1 MPDKNR
7 KLIDEFKALGAPVA
21 MPSPRATKV
30 SQFEKDYRNSLARE
44 QAEREQAV
52 KAGLTSWVTEIPGFV
67 ADLAVDAPYYLGQR
81 AMGRRGDAIRP
92 LGYGERVR
100 AELATALGLQ
110 NPPSDEVGMRPPPAN
125 ENITDMISLANPL
138 AWSIAGDP
146 IGLSKIGSK
155 AFKSLGKAADKAAMA
170 AGRAGE
176 RYGER
181 VLPGIMESD
190 GAMAAGLR
198 GLSQGTQSQV
208 IKPKGGN
215 WTEGAPE
222 KAVKGLKRGIRPQ
235 DVRDIEFLKLK
246 LSHARKMG
254 NVEEVE
260 GLQKGIA
267 QIEEKMRTPLNNW
280 IEKQLARYI
289 RNDLATPEDPI
300 RALAEKGT
308 LHFEPEGY
316 RHVYGGELSKRRE
329 AAGYPLAGMA
339 ENPLGK
345 AWEAQADR
353 AITSQSAQEARAISK
368 SLASRPPDWM
378 EKLDPKSPI
387 YDANLTYDKLGLNHL
402 IDELGNAISPTGG
415 LPPELMLKPESLSKL
430 SVPQAVERVAKI
442 NAWREKQAAEAVKAQ
457 MEGIPIHKE
466 YPEGYQWRAVPDTEA
481 DERALKYA
489 MDIGCEGGWCTKGED
504 LARQYGGGGNR
515 LYALHDPKGK
525 VVAQIRTSPNQKE
538 YLDTDEVAERF
549 WDTHGREPSSRQE
562 LLEFDNQHPVIGEIK
577 GRLNRPPA
585 PELLPYVQ
593 DFVRSGK
600 WSRVD
605 DLENT
610 GMRAAKSVF
619 NEAELAR
626 LQEAGATDIPHILTG
641 AEIQNL
647 HNLIVPEGKR
657 LKYDAIGNIIGD
669 EAGYAKGGTVK
680 RSGPVSQDAMQMQV
694 WDKQVQHKVVGGL
707 SKGAKG
713 VGKVIDVVTD
723 LKSAP
728 KVGVASPLAMRSAA
742 DKAEEALQKT
752 QAFKSLKGQDR
763 QRAIDSVRA
772 KAERSGIPRTKA
784 DLNAATAGEEDIARS
799 MLNSPA
805 YKIANVVPKATVN
818 KALETRQMYRA
829 EPPTTPGP
837 NASEKEWA
845 DWGASHGVNMTV
857 TTPESLGI
865 SDLTSRREAMIPGG
879 LKGTFTIPDLFWMKA
894 NNFNPAALPQDV
906 HTELM
911 KKFIRT
917 NKISSPD
924 EVDVFNRLNFA
935 LLSPNAPLTPNEF
948 LAQRARLRTPEELS
962 ALAGRVGEEGLNR
975 TAATQLGVGQAGSG
989 GMGVLGTADLSS
1001 QAMLA
1006 KLIKDKPSMFQMAP
1020 GETMRDVTMR
1030 VMNQAPGLGPKTA
1043 SLGTPWLDLE
1053 KANTSAVDL
1062 HMIRDAY
1069 PMLLHDPIVGDAF
1082 RERMAGLLKT
1092 KPTAAAILSK
1102 PEKDVRDAAIA
1113 IVGGTDMS
1121 RLYRLKSGELNRI
1134 PDVATP
1140 DKLAYEPKSFSEFN
1154 PFYSRVV
1161 DYVDQSRGANPDI
1174 ELFPEQWR
1182 KWDVLRQRIEP
1193 HEFAH
1198 PDYRKLPRQSFSEM
1212 QDALTAHKEAG
1223 YTQSN
1228 NPTMNLS
1235 DWRKLYYGRA
1245 MPEILAPTAAAGAA
1259 AAAAQTLLSDDSEK
1273 ARGGAVNMA
1282 EGGQSRQPVDR
1293 SLPDLGSEERL
1304 RMEDYLRRMRFT
1316 GSGSGD
1322 KYGTGVGGRAMVN
1335 FPVGPVVVQPYVG
1348 GGVYKPQGG
1357 KLTGG
1362 VSEAGV
1368 NLVVPFAGGGAVRK
1382 ALKAVLPKGQQDILS
1397 AAESTANLDRFLAES
1412 AVKDRMYHGTTYIK
1426 KPIKKFDPKGGG
1438 DFGSGIYFAENPNIA
1453 NQYAQ
1458 GFTGKES
1465 GAVYPAYLSIKNP
1478 FEVKNKYAMNSVWD
1492 EFIDQKNAGKVKES
1506 DTITDWLQSKGYDG
1520 VRVLNSGQDDSNGA
1534 FFVAFN
1540 PNQIKSAIG
1549 NRGTYDPAEA
1559 DINKAKGGQ
1568 VSKDAMWI
1576 ALQNKQLRK
1585 KHGN

>member
-1 MPDKNR
+1 VPDKNR
-7 KLIDEFKALGAPVA
+7 KLIDESKSRGAPA
-21 MPSPRATKV
+21 AAPRPRATKV
-30 SQFEKDYRNSLARE
+30 SQFEKDFRDYLAAQQEAR
-44 QAEREQAV
+44 QQMV
-52 KAGLTSWVTEIPGFV
+52 KDIAAGF
-67 ADLAVDAPYYLGQR
+67 AAA
-81 AMGRRGDAIRP
+81 P
-92 LGYGERVR
+92 LGYLAQIPLGIPDLASLVLPDAITENQFYPSTENAIKHAANAARNIPGLSDYADTMEAGMEAGQYAAIPQAIMAVPGMVKAVGRGAKAVGKEAGRRIDEAMMTGEGMLGSALAPARPNFMFIGPSAKTWNKSAAFKASQMER
-100 AELATALGLQ
+100 AGKSPEEIWAATKTFKGADGNWRQEVSDQSARFQTEADMKAKAAGMKEQELANKALIAESKLYPDLFPKQLTAAQKDLRAQTKALR
-110 NPPSDEVGMRPPPAN
+110 DERTAMHGPETGSHWRGNFAKYALDHPELYEAYPELA
-125 ENITDMISLANPL
+125 DMIIKQGGQGRGGARATLWQSAP
-138 AWSIAGDP
+138 AKAGDP
-146 IGLSKIGSK
+146 LSSHVSMDIYESGLKNDPRSSALHEMQHAIQGVEGWSPGGSPMM
-155 AFKSLGKAADKAAMA
+155 AFKDPRSFDILNSLRQKAMTPMSFEDYAQRFAHVSDLNKGYEQYKSSIPGLVQKMDRELQTMA
-170 AGRAGE
+170 AQEYYRRLTGE
-176 RYGER
+176 
-181 VLPGIMESD
+181 
-190 GAMAAGLR
+190 A
-198 GLSQGTQSQV
+198 
-208 IKPKGGN
+208 
-215 WTEGAPE
+215 
-222 KAVKGLKRGIRPQ
+222 
-235 DVRDIEFLKLK
+235 
-246 LSHARKMG
+246 
-254 NVEEVE
+254 
-260 GLQKGIA
+260 
-267 QIEEKMRTPLNNW
+267 
-280 IEKQLARYI
+280 
-289 RNDLATPEDPI
+289 
-300 RALAEKGT
+300 
-308 LHFEPEGY
+308 
-316 RHVYGGELSKRRE
+316 
-329 AAGYPLAGMA
+329 
-339 ENPLGK
+339 
-345 AWEAQADR
+345 
-353 AITSQSAQEARAISK
+353 EARA
-368 SLASRPPDWM
+368 
-378 EKLDPKSPI
+378 
-387 YDANLTYDKLGLNHL
+387 T
-402 IDELGNAISPTGG
+402 
-415 LPPELMLKPESLSKL
+415 
-430 SVPQAVERVAKI
+430 QARRDMGA
-442 NAWREKQAAEAVKAQ
+442 
-457 MEGIPIHKE
+457 
-466 YPEGYQWRAVPDTEA
+466 T
-481 DERALKYA
+481 ERAQTMPGESFDVPLSDQIVKPADYA
-489 MDIGCEGGWCTKGED
+489 
-504 LARQYGGGGNR
+504 
-515 LYALHDPKGK
+515 H
-525 VVAQIRTSPNQKE
+525 
-538 YLDTDEVAERF
+538 
-549 WDTHGREPSSRQE
+549 
-562 LLEFDNQHPVIGEIK
+562 
-577 GRLNRPPA
+577 
-585 PELLPYVQ
+585 
-593 DFVRSGK
+593 
-600 WSRVD
+600 
-605 DLENT
+605 
-610 GMRAAKSVF
+610 
-619 NEAELAR
+619 
-626 LQEAGATDIPHILTG
+626 
-641 AEIQNL
+641 
-647 HNLIVPEGKR
+647 
-657 LKYDAIGNIIGD
+657 
-669 EAGYAKGGTVK
+669 GGTIS
-680 RSGPVSQDAMQMQV
+680 RDAMQIKA
-694 WDKQVQHKVVGGL
+694 WDKQVQGKAKGGL
-707 SKGAKG
+707 TN
-713 VGKVIDVVTD
+713 VGKSIGKAIDIVTD
-723 LKSAP
+723 LKAAP

-742 DKAEEALQKT
+742 DKAEEALQKM

-1020 GETMRDVTMR
+1020 GETMRDVTIR

-1082 RERMAGLLKT
+1082 RERMAALLKT

-1223 YTQSN
+1223 YTQSS

-1245 MPEILAPTAAAGAA
+1245 VPEILAPTAAAGAA

-1273 ARGGAVNMA
+1273 ARGGAVHMA
-1282 EGGQSRQPVDR
+1282 EGGMTSD
-1293 SLPDLGSEERL
+1293 DLIVEER
-1304 RMEDYLRRMRFT
+1304 
-1316 GSGSGD
+1316 
-1322 KYGTGVGGRAMVN
+1322 
-1335 FPVGPVVVQPYVG
+1335 
-1348 GGVYKPQGG
+1348 
-1357 KLTGG
+1357 
-1362 VSEAGV
+1362 
-1368 NLVVPFAGGGAVRK
+1368 PF
-1382 ALKAVLPKGQQDILS
+1382 
-1397 AAESTANLDRFLAES
+1397 
-1412 AVKDRMYHGTTYIK
+1412 
-1426 KPIKKFDPKGGG
+1426 
-1438 DFGSGIYFAENPNIA
+1438 
-1453 NQYAQ
+1453 
-1458 GFTGKES
+1458 
-1465 GAVYPAYLSIKNP
+1465 
-1478 FEVKNKYAMNSVWD
+1478 
-1492 EFIDQKNAGKVKES
+1492 
-1506 DTITDWLQSKGYDG
+1506 
-1520 VRVLNSGQDDSNGA
+1520 
-1534 FFVAFN
+1534 
-1540 PNQIKSAIG
+1540 
-1549 NRGTYDPAEA
+1549 
-1559 DINKAKGGQ
+1559 
-1568 VSKDAMWI
+1568 
-1576 ALQNKQLRK
+1576 
-1585 KHGN
+1585 